1 MSGMPAAWPAADP
14 MSLLRD
20 GETGR
25 GEGTG
30 SPTLHVILYD
40 PGEPEASGKS
50 PNRDEAGYWRTR
62 AHAEAIR
69 ADEAA
74 CTAAAHAHRQLA
86 ILYHRHALSIRQAGD
101 DALQDWM
108 SEGGSWLVDA

>member
-1 MSGMPAAWPAADP
+1 
-14 MSLLRD
+14 LC
-20 GETGR
+20 
-25 GEGTG
+25 
-30 SPTLHVILYD
+30 D
-40 PGEPEASGKS
+40 PGEPEAPGES
-50 PNRDEAGYWRTR
+50 PDRDEADYWLTR

-86 ILYHRHALSIRQAGD
+86 IHYHRHALSIRQAGE

-108 SEGGSWLVDA
+108 SEGGNWLVDA